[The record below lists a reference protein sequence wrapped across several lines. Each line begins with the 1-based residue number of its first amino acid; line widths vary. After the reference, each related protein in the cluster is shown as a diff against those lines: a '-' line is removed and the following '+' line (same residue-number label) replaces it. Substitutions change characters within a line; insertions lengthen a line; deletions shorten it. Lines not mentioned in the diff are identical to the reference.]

1 MYRIRTIATRGT
13 TGLVRLAGR
22 VAPGRRRAGMRHPGL
37 VVLAVVVV
45 AGVLVIVNTR
55 VGNTATVAPSFEVQ
69 SLDGRGNN
77 QAHRQFG
84 QAGTAFPRV
93 ATANYADGR
102 STPVDG
108 PNPRSV
114 SNRVFNDLN
123 QRVFS
128 DRQTSQWAAAWAQ
141 FIESDIAR
149 PDPNGQRQDI
159 KLDRSDPLE
168 SFTDADGVI
177 KFTRS
182 KAAAGT
188 GANNPREQ
196 INTASSFLDASPIYG
211 ESADR
216 LEFLRAGP
224 VDGNLANN
232 SALLLLPGGQL
243 PRRDARGNA
252 GKAPAMTLSGRLAK
266 QPGRAAVAGD
276 PDANQSLSR
285 LAIDTL
291 FAREHNRIVSR
302 LPSTLSE
309 EQKFQLARR
318 LVIAEEQYITYNEFL
333 PALGIRLGSYRGY
346 NPRVDAAVGN
356 EFATVGSR
364 VDSLFPGELTL
375 DAEANRFAAD
385 QLKTFQAKG
394 IGVARPSKD
403 ELTAQVPL
411 DVSSFN
417 PDLLADLQ
425 LGVVLQGL
433 ADHPEE
439 RNDELI
445 DNQLRSVLFQSPTST
460 STACLSGPTLARCFR
475 SISDLGVIDVERGR
489 DHGMPDYNDLRRA
502 FGLAPRTSFE
512 AITGEKSDS
521 FPADPLLTAG
531 QEINDPNSLDFVQ
544 LRDADGKAVA
554 DIGDHGRDDVVSV
567 VRRTPL
573 AARLKAVYGSVDK
586 TDALVGM
593 MSEPQARGSEL
604 GELQLTMWRDQ
615 FEALRD
621 GDRFFFQN
629 QPVLGEIKQ
638 RFGIDF
644 RVGLADIIAA
654 DTDIRRGDLDDD
666 VFRVPSGGDRD
677 RRDTTPPDGRST
689 STSTGSSRATTSSGG
704 NPAQQSDRDPGREAT
719 RSR

>member
-1 MYRIRTIATRGT
+1 VYRIRTIASRGT
-13 TGLVRLAGR
+13 AGLARLAGR
-22 VAPGRRRAGMRHPGL
+22 TEPGRRRAGMRHPGL

-45 AGVLVIVNTR
+45 VGVLVIVNAR

-69 SLDGRGNN
+69 SLDGGGNN

-93 ATANYADGR
+93 ADANYADGR

-108 PNPRSV
+108 PNPRTV

-123 QRVFS
+123 QSVFS
-128 DRQTSQWAAAWAQ
+128 NRQTSQWAAAWAQ

-149 PDPNGQRQDI
+149 ADPNGQRQDI
-159 KLDRSDPLE
+159 KLDRNDPLE
-168 SFTDADGVI
+168 SFTDADGVMN
-177 KFTRS
+177 FTRS

-252 GKAPAMTLSGRLAK
+252 GKAPTMTLSGRLAK

-276 PDANQSLSR
+276 PDANQSLTR

-309 EQKFQLARR
+309 EQRFQLARR
-318 LVIAEEQYITYNEFL
+318 VVIAEEQYITYNEFL
-333 PALGIRLGSYRGY
+333 PALGVRLGSYHGY

-364 VDSLFPGELTL
+364 VDSLFPGELTV
-375 DAEANRFAAD
+375 DADANRFEAD
-385 QLKTFQAKG
+385 QLKAFQAKG
-394 IGVARPSKD
+394 ISVARPSKD
-403 ELTAQVPL
+403 EVAAQVPL
-411 DVSSFN
+411 NVSSFN
-417 PDLLADLQ
+417 PDLLPDLQ

-439 RNDELI
+439 RGDELI
-445 DNQLRSVLFQSPTST
+445 DNQLRSVLFQSPSST
-460 STACLSGPTLARCFR
+460 STGCLSGPTLARCFR
-475 SISDLGVIDVERGR
+475 NISDLGAIDVERGR
-489 DHGMPDYNDLRRA
+489 DHGMPGYNDLRRA
-502 FGLAPRTSFE
+502 FGLAPRASFE
-512 AITGEKSDS
+512 AITGEKSDD
-521 FPADPLLTAG
+521 FAADPLLTVG
-531 QEINDPNSLDFVQ
+531 QEINDPNSLDFVR
-544 LRDADGKAVA
+544 LRDADGKPVA
-554 DIGDHGRDDVVSV
+554 DIGDHLRDDVVSV
-567 VRRTPL
+567 TRRTPL
-573 AARLKAVYGSVDK
+573 AARLKAIYGSVDK
-586 TDALVGM
+586 MDALVGM
-593 MSEPQARGSEL
+593 MSEPQERGSEL
-604 GELQLTMWRDQ
+604 GELQQTMWRDQ

-644 RVGLADIIAA
+644 RVGLADIIAF
-654 DTDIRRGDLDDD
+654 DTDVRRADLDDN
-666 VFRVPSGGDRD
+666 VFQVPSDRD
-677 RRDTTPPDGRST
+677 REGRSNST
-689 STSTGSSRATTSSGG
+689 STRSSQGSTSSGDG
-704 NPAQQSDRDPGREAT
+704 TADQSDRDPSREPT